1 MITGEQV
8 KAARKLLS
16 WSQMALALEAG
27 ITQGTVSNF
36 ETGKNRLSV
45 PTVTTIRRT
54 LQTAGVEFT
63 NGKRP
68 GVKLKAR
75 ARMLGSRPGT

>member
-63 NGKRP
+63 IGGEP
-68 GVKLKAR
+68 GMKLKAK
-75 ARMLGSRPGT
+75 ARMLGSRPGI